1 VTKSSSSSRNI
12 PKAFEI
18 FTDDNS
24 YVLKP
29 KSGKDAETWVQCL
42 SVLVAAANSNSIKA
56 NNNCGNNTGGS
67 NSSSHNIV
75 TRTAV

>member
-1 VTKSSSSSRNI
+1 MRVTRSSSSSRNI

-42 SVLVAAANSNSIKA
+42 SVLVAAANSNNIKA
-56 NNNCGNNTGGS
+56 TSTAVNGGTKNNNV
-67 NSSSHNIV
+67 V